1 MQERVKQAACPLDN
15 AFAESFIKTVKA
27 EEVYLFEYKT
37 RQEAY
42 ERIPKFIDDVYNQK
56 RLHSA
61 LGYLPPNEF
70 EEQLEKSMA
79 LA

>member
-1 MQERVKQAACPLDN
+1 M
-15 AFAESFIKTVKA
+15 KA
-27 EEVYLFEYKT
+27 EEVYLFEYET

-70 EEQLEKSMA
+70 EEQLEESMA
-79 LA
+79 LS

>member
-1 MQERVKQAACPLDN
+1 MRG
-15 AFAESFIKTVKA
+15 A
-27 EEVYLFEYKT
+27 EEVYLFEYEM

-42 ERIPKFIDDVYNQK
+42 EHIPEFIGDVYNEK
-56 RLHSA
+56 HLHSA

-70 EEQLEKSMA
+70 EEQLEKSMT

>member
-1 MQERVKQAACPLDN
+1 MFCSGSKSKWLL
-15 AFAESFIKTVKA
+15 
-27 EEVYLFEYKT
+27 YLFECET

-42 ERIPKFIDDVYNQK
+42 ERIPKFIEDVYNEK
-56 RLHSA
+56 RLHSS

-70 EEQLEKSMA
+70 EEQLEKSMT

>member
-1 MQERVKQAACPLDN
+1 MTRS
-15 AFAESFIKTVKA
+15 ESFIKTVKA
-27 EEVYLFEYKT
+27 EEVYLFEYET

-42 ERIPKFIDDVYNQK
+42 ERIPEFIEDVYNQK

-70 EEQLEKSMA
+70 EEQLEKSMT